1 MTKARLKQIIR
12 EELQVVLTNEEAG
25 EMFGDE
31 VQEELEQQDEQLD
44 ESIDVET
51 IESLESA
58 IKMAYEEITTPTD
71 VDQTYAGTGEPVS
84 KDPQAMHDKA
94 VEFLMD
100 VVKNVTSGEM
110 LASPRTINEDGHTD
124 VPSAARK
131 MKLAIEDAGQILQG
145 LQAVDGELPAWW
157 MSKITIASEY
167 LNKARDYL
175 LTPSQEMQEKL
186 KPSMGAGAYVDDFRK
201 SKAPQ
206 FKGKSDKKKQKMAI
220 AAYLDAKD
228 DISEGHGLDKEDI
241 DYLSKTIEKSDDE
254 KLKKILRF
262 IKKSNIKVDQTK
274 DLSKEKK

>member
-31 VQEELEQQDEQLD
+31 VQEELD
-44 ESIDVET
+44 ESIDVDT
-51 IESLESA
+51 LENLEVA
-58 IKMAYEEITTPTD
+58 IKMAYEEMTTPTD
-71 VDQTYAGTGEPVS
+71 VDQVYAGTGEPVS
-84 KDPQAMHDKA
+84 KDPQDMHDKA
-94 VEFLMD
+94 VEFLKSVVED
-100 VVKNVTSGEM
+100 VARDEMTS
-110 LASPRTINEDGHTD
+110 SPRTINEDGHTD

-201 SKAPQ
+201 SDAPQ

-220 AAYLDAKD
+220 AAYLD
-228 DISEGHGLDKEDI
+228 DKEN
-241 DYLSKTIEKSDDE
+241 K
-254 KLKKILRF
+254 
-262 IKKSNIKVDQTK
+262 
-274 DLSKEKK
+274 